1 MSDTTSSS
9 SDGDQT
15 SPVAPARSRSLRA
28 AYWVWR
34 RELQITLR
42 APIVYIIGGLFLAVQ
57 GIAFAGLVG
66 ALSDPRK
73 PAPLGALLEGQLAG
87 TLLTWVLQLVVLTL
101 LGMRTIADD
110 KRSGGW
116 ELLLTAQVG
125 EGAAVVGKWFAA
137 VTVYALLWVPTLAY
151 LVVVGMYRVDSGGWD
166 LASIAT
172 GYLGAIALGAALL
185 AWTVAAS
192 AATTT
197 TLVAGAIGFAILIG
211 LFLVGEL
218 PASFPDLGADHPA
231 LARVLGAL
239 SLRGHLTT
247 FARGELAASSVVFV
261 LALAATGLSVAIAAA
276 CAGRRRRTEV
286 RNRALASLLVGSIG
300 ALACALALRHPVRID
315 VSATG
320 RNSLDEQTR
329 VVLAE
334 LPGRATLTIVRPT
347 LGALEPI
354 YDEVRRVADR
364 MADAG
369 PITVRTYDPASLPG
383 GLDAAA
389 RAAGVAPGDLA
400 SNGGVVVE
408 LGDRRRVVDRL
419 QLVTIG
425 RDAEGTASV
434 ESLAI
439 EQALAG
445 ALAELASPTPVTVCA
460 TTGHDELPLDTAPND
475 ADWSMVV
482 ERLRGDGMTVE
493 PITLEAGVPARCNVV
508 AIAGPTTPRS
518 AAEALAIQTF
528 VQRGGGLLVAAA
540 SRPVTTAPG
549 TAQATSLAA
558 TGLEGMLGNV
568 GLGLPAAIA
577 VDPRLTVREIPGAL
591 LVVDGYSQHEINN
604 GFANARAT
612 IWFQPRPV
620 IATGPSRPLVSAT
633 VASWGERDL
642 EHAPPQKDPDDLAG
656 PVSLAAVWSGTSTGR
671 IVAVG
676 SAESFTTAVLRGGA
690 SAGDLWLDRAIRYL
704 AGRSASTHEIR
715 GRAPDQVRLVMT
727 AGQRRMVMALSILGI
742 PLAWIV
748 LGAMLL
754 VVRRRRST

>member
-1 MSDTTSSS
+1 MS
-9 SDGDQT
+9 
-15 SPVAPARSRSLRA
+15 AARA

-57 GIAFAGLVG
+57 GIAFAGLVS

-110 KRSGGW
+110 KRGGGW

-125 EGAAVVGKWFAA
+125 EGAAVVGKWLAA
-137 VTVYALLWVPTLAY
+137 VTAYALLWLPTLAY
-151 LVVVGMYRVDSGGWD
+151 LVVVASYRVDAGGWD

-172 GYLGAIALGAALL
+172 GYLGAIAVGAALL

-197 TLVAGAIGFAILIG
+197 TLVAGAYGFAVLIG

-218 PASFPDLGADHPA
+218 PSAFPDLGIDHPT
-231 LARVLGAL
+231 LAHVLGAL

-247 FARGELAASSVVFV
+247 FARGELDLSSILFV
-261 LALAATGLSVAIAAA
+261 LGVGATGLSVAIAAA
-276 CAGRRRRTEV
+276 CAGRRRRIEM
-286 RNRALASLLVGSIG
+286 RNRAIASLLVGTS
-300 ALACALALRHPVRID
+300 AVLACAIALRHPVRWD
-315 VSATG
+315 VSASG
-320 RNSLDEQTR
+320 RNSLDAQTR
-329 VVLAE
+329 DVLAE
-334 LPGRATLTIVRPT
+334 LPGPATLTIVRPT

-369 PITVRTYDPASLPG
+369 PLIVRTYDPASLPG

-408 LGDRRRVVDRL
+408 LAGRRRVVDRL

-439 EQALAG
+439 EQAIAG
-445 ALAELASPTPVTVCA
+445 ALAELASPVPVTVCA
-460 TTGHDELPLDTAPND
+460 TTGHDELPLEPAAND
-475 ADWSMVV
+475 ADWSVV
-482 ERLRGDGMTVE
+482 ADRLRGDGMTVE
-493 PITLEAGVPARCNVV
+493 PFTLDAGVPARCNVV
-508 AIAGPTTPRS
+508 AIAGPTRPL
-518 AAEALAIQTF
+518 APAEALAIQAF
-528 VQRGGGLLVAAA
+528 IQRGGGLLVAAA
-540 SRPVTTAPG
+540 SRPITSPSR
-549 TAQATSLAA
+549 ATSTMLAP
-558 TGLEGMLGNV
+558 TGLEALLGNA
-568 GLGLPAAIA
+568 GIGLPAAIA
-577 VDPRLTVREIPGAL
+577 VDPTLTVREIPGAL
-591 LVVDGYSQHEINN
+591 LVVDGYAHHEINA

-612 IWFQPRPV
+612 VWFQPRAV
-620 IATGPSRPLVSAT
+620 LATSSAQPLVSASA
-633 VASWGERDL
+633 ASWGERDL
-642 EHAPPQKDPDDLAG
+642 EHAPPEKNADDLAG
-656 PVSLAAVWSGTSTGR
+656 PITLAAVSTGTSGR
-671 IVAVG
+671 IVVLG
-676 SAESFTTAVLRGGA
+676 SAESFTTAVLHGGA
-690 SAGDLWLDRAIRYL
+690 SAGDLWLDRAVRYL
-704 AGRSASTHEIR
+704 ARRSASTLEVH

-727 AGQRRMVMALSILGI
+727 AGQRRAVMALSILGI

-748 LGAMLL
+748 LGAVLL
-754 VVRRRRST
+754 IVRRRRTS

>member
-1 MSDTTSSS
+1 MS
-9 SDGDQT
+9 
-15 SPVAPARSRSLRA
+15 AARA

-57 GIAFAGLVG
+57 GIAFAGLVS

-125 EGAAVVGKWFAA
+125 EGAAVVGKWLAA
-137 VTVYALLWVPTLAY
+137 VTVYALLWLPTLAY
-151 LVVVGMYRVDSGGWD
+151 LVVVGIYRVDSGGWD

-172 GYLGAIALGAALL
+172 GYIGAIALGAALL

-197 TLVAGAIGFAILIG
+197 TLVAGAFGFAVLIG

-218 PASFPDLGADHPA
+218 PSAFPDLGIDHPS
-231 LARVLGAL
+231 LAHVLGAL

-247 FARGELAASSVVFV
+247 FARGELALSSILFVVGV
-261 LALAATGLSVAIAAA
+261 GATGLSVAIAAA

-286 RNRALASLLVGSIG
+286 RNRAVASLLVGTI
-300 ALACALALRHPVRID
+300 AVLLCAVAVRHPVRWD
-315 VSATG
+315 LSAKG
-320 RNSLDEQTR
+320 RNSLDAQTR
-329 VVLAE
+329 DVLAE
-334 LPGRATLTIVRPT
+334 LPGPATLTIVRPT

-369 PITVRTYDPASLPG
+369 PLTVRTYDPAALPG

-408 LGDRRRVVDRL
+408 LGGRRRVVDRL

-439 EQALAG
+439 EQAIAG
-445 ALAELASPTPVTVCA
+445 ALAELASPVPVTVCA
-460 TTGHDELPLDTAPND
+460 TTGHDELPLEPAAND
-475 ADWSMVV
+475 ADWSVV
-482 ERLRGDGMTVE
+482 ADRLGGDGMTIE
-493 PITLEAGVPARCNVV
+493 PITLDAGVPARCNVV
-508 AIAGPTTPRS
+508 AIAGPTRPLTP
-518 AAEALAIQTF
+518 AEALAIQAF

-540 SRPVTTAPG
+540 SRPITSPSGSGTTS
-549 TAQATSLAA
+549 TTLAS
-558 TGLEGMLGNV
+558 TGLEALLGNA
-568 GLGLPAAIA
+568 GIGLPAAIA
-577 VDPRLTVREIPGAL
+577 VDPTLTVREIPGAL
-591 LVVDGYSQHEINN
+591 LVVDGYSQHEINA

-612 IWFQPRPV
+612 IWFQPRAV
-620 IATGPSRPLVSAT
+620 LATGPAKPLVSASA
-633 VASWGERDL
+633 ASWGERDL
-642 EHAPPQKDPDDLAG
+642 EHAPPEKNADDLAG
-656 PVSLAAVWSGTSTGR
+656 PITLAAAWSGKSGR
-671 IVAVG
+671 IVALG
-676 SAESFTTAVLRGGA
+676 SAESFTTAVLHGAA
-690 SAGDLWLDRAIRYL
+690 SAGDLWLERAVRYL
-704 AGRSASTHEIR
+704 AGRPASTFEVHR
-715 GRAPDQVRLVMT
+715 RAPDQVRLVMT
-727 AGQRRMVMALSILGI
+727 SGQRRAVMALSILGI

-748 LGAMLL
+748 LGAILL
-754 VVRRRRST
+754 VVRRRRTS